1 MSSLINIIGIAFMI
15 ERLSHIYI
23 TSITVALSRLNSLV
37 IAFRITRTIV
47 RKICFGQASKII
59 TVWDLAYVTV
69 INFYWIN
76 TCTVELQ

>member
-23 TSITVALSRLNSLV
+23 TSIIVALSRLNSLV
-37 IAFRITRTIV
+37 IAFRITRTTCIV
-47 RKICFGQASKII
+47 SGQVLKIL

-69 INFYWIN
+69 INFLWIN